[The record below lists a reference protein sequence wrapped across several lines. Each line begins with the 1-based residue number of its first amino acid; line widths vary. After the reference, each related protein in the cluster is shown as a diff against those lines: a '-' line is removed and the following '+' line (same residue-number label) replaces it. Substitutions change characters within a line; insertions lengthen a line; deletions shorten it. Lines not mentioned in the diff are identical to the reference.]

1 MAVYKR
7 NQVEEAIARA
17 FLSVSEPPL
26 DLRTKL
32 KRLLDADRKLGRNTR
47 VKDPLRSQFAFFSE
61 DSPGSGV
68 EVQFSPYEAFALV
81 IAWQLL
87 EHGWPQQSA
96 VLILRQARQELEPE
110 RARILALDPLVLFDE
125 EAIRQKAKPGSI
137 STSSTDESFLVVVS
151 KAGTDRTDPSWSR
164 SARVCRGET
173 ELFTYLHSGGVGQTA
188 TSLGLTKQA
197 FALQSALEK
206 TVPSKRGRGAAM

>member
-1 MAVYKR
+1 MAGYKR

-47 VKDPLRSQFAFFSE
+47 ANDPLRSKFAFFSE

-68 EVQFSPYEAFALV
+68 EVQFSPYEAFALM
-81 IAWQLL
+81 ITWQLL

-96 VLILRQARQELEPE
+96 VQILRQARHELEPE
-110 RARILALDPLVLFDE
+110 HARILALDPLVLFDE
-125 EAIRQKAKPGSI
+125 EAIRPRSGDIHTGS
-137 STSSTDESFLVVVS
+137 TKESFLVVVS
-151 KAGTDRTDPSWSR
+151 KEGTNRGDASWSR
-164 SARVCRGET
+164 SARVCHGQQEAMK
-173 ELFTYLHSGGVGQTA
+173 YLLGGGAGQAA
-188 TSLGLTKQA
+188 TFFGLTKPA
-197 FALQSALEK
+197 FALKEMLER
-206 TVPSKRGRGAAM
+206 TVPSKRGRGAS